1 MSRMW
6 FGMAHQKDNRC
17 SLKIGLRVQNM
28 IIILGSL
35 VNQIFWGGPLVHWN
49 LFVSNGVS
57 KQESRFR
64 VSGFVVVVHAQRWTT
79 LSLVQ
84 TKKKNAAFYPSLKWR
99 SWFSFK
105 WTWGCGRAM
114 GTDNAMQGLN
124 HDEMDI
130 TKVPSLPSRLEIKD
144 QDYFLYEERALH
156 LNVCHAN
163 KNLRIW
169 IKIWPCQLQQ
179 MNLNFMKPLL
189 LTKAF
194 LTRAIWS
201 QYIW

>member
-1 MSRMW
+1 MVFRN
-6 FGMAHQKDNRC
+6 K
-17 SLKIGLRVQNM
+17 SLGLGFQV
-28 IIILGSL
+28 SL
-35 VNQIFWGGPLVHWN
+35 WLCMRNVGQPWAWCKP
-49 LFVSNGVS
+49 
-57 KQESRFR
+57 R
-64 VSGFVVVVHAQRWTT
+64 
-79 LSLVQ
+79 
-84 TKKKNAAFYPSLKWR
+84 KNAAFYPSLKWR

-201 QYIW
+201 QYLW